1 MPSYRLVFPA
11 PPGTPIENSPTAHIE
26 SGDTIY
32 EVGALIE
39 HRGQKWR
46 VSQAP
51 LEDPRSGETL
61 DLLVWPA
68 E

>member
-11 PPGTPIENSPTAHIE
+11 PPDTAIENSPTAHIE
-26 SGDTIY
+26 SGDRIY

-39 HRGQKWR
+39 HGGKKWR
-46 VSQAP
+46 VSKAP
-51 LEDPRSGETL
+51 VEDPRSGETV